1 MLHPLGVP
9 IGEGHPTYAK
19 EDESKGGAWPPSMG
33 KSAYHH
39 VSSRDETGLL
49 GYSAEHKNYWP
60 EGNQYTSGFV
70 DHFTSATFFSGTP

>member
-1 MLHPLGVP
+1 LDPQ
-9 IGEGHPTYAK
+9 IGQKHPTQAK
-19 EDESKGGAWPPSMG
+19 EDESKEDTRPPFRG
-33 KSAYHH
+33 KRAYHH

-49 GYSAEHKNYWP
+49 GYSAEHKNYWR